1 MLRILKNFA
10 LLSLL
15 FALASVADARE
26 VPHAGTADIQVL
38 PKRLFNFGPNLN
50 PAPNPRVAENEP
62 THHNGRSMLF
72 FVDPYGDC
80 PDKCSITD
88 NAYYGDCGD
97 FMQKNDD
104 NWCKASGT
112 EYCCAP
118 SSDDCCD
125 TDDGAVAGLVIGLIV
140 GLTLSITACAWCCK
154 CCCFRP
160 KPAPPVIVQ
169 MAAPPVQPA

>member
-1 MLRILKNFA
+1 MLRILKNSAF
-10 LLSLL
+10 LSLL

-62 THHNGRSMLF
+62 THQNGRSMLF
-72 FVDPYGDC
+72 FVDPFGDC

-88 NAYYGDCGD
+88 NAYYGDCGAV
-97 FMQKNDD
+97 MQKNDD
-104 NWCKASGT
+104 NWCTASGT

-169 MAAPPVQPA
+169 MAAPPVQAA

>member
-1 MLRILKNFA
+1 MLRILKNSA

-15 FALASVADARE
+15 FALASVSDARE

-38 PKRLFNFGPNLN
+38 PKRLFNFGPNLYD
-50 PAPNPRVAENEP
+50 APNPQVAENEP
-62 THHNGRSMLF
+62 THHHNGRSMLF
-72 FVDPYGDC
+72 FVNPALDC
-80 PDKCSITD
+80 PDKCSLTD
-88 NAYYGDCGD
+88 NAYYGDCGAL
-97 FMQKNDD
+97 MLKNDD
-104 NWCKASGT
+104 NWCQPASGT

-118 SSDDCCD
+118 SSDDCCK

-160 KPAPPVIVQ
+160 KPAPTVIVHR
-169 MAAPPVQPA
+169 